1 LDDQALFAKPRDARH
16 REGIDLV
23 LAKLIAG
30 AGAIARGSALRSGP
44 TRISSPDLGLR
55 EAEGVGATARGAT

>member
-30 AGAIARGSALRSGP
+30 AGAIARG
-44 TRISSPDLGLR
+44 
-55 EAEGVGATARGAT
+55 